1 MLLLTT
7 FWEAFLSP
15 GWMILLWI
23 ILGIILGAIAGFF
36 ISRNYF
42 KSELKKNPP
51 INEKMIRVM
60 FQQMGQ
66 KPSEARIRSIMAEMN
81 RVK

>member
-1 MLLLTT
+1 MT
-7 FWEAFLSP
+7 WEYALI
-15 GWMILLWI
+15 GLVV
-23 ILGIILGAIAGFF
+23 GIIIGAVAGFF

-51 INEKMIRVM
+51 INEKMIRAM
-60 FQQMGQ
+60 FREMGQ
-66 KPSEARIRSIMAEMN
+66 KPSEARIRSIVAEMN

>member
-1 MLLLTT
+1 MLLLT
-7 FWEAFLSP
+7 FWDALLSP

-23 ILGIILGAIAGFF
+23 IFGAILGAIAGFF

-42 KSELKKNPP
+42 KAELKKNPP

>member
-1 MLLLTT
+1 MFLIT
-7 FWEAFLSP
+7 FWEALLQP

-23 ILGIILGAIAGFF
+23 IFGIVIGGVAGFF

-66 KPSEARIRSIMAEMN
+66 KPSEARIRSILAEMN